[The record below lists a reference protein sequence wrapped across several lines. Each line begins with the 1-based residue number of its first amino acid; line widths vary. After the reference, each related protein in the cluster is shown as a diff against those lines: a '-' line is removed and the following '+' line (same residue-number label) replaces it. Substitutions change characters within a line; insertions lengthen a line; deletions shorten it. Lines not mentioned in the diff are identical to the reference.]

1 MFKKFTRACVHL
13 VQKYLPDPFLF
24 AIILSI
30 IVFLGGMFATEQ
42 SAFKMA
48 EHWYAGF
55 WKLLKFSMQMALVL
69 ITGNTMANAPI
80 IKKGLDKLAFAKTPT
95 QAIMLVTFVSLIAC
109 WLNWGFGL
117 VVGALF
123 AQALARKVPKLDYR
137 LLIAS
142 AYSGFLIWHAGISGS
157 VPLTVASASKEA
169 LTKATNGALTTNIPI
184 TETIFSSFNIVICLT
199 LLIVMPLLNSA
210 MHPSSDEVVAIDP
223 KLLESEKVEKKNEN
237 PTFADKMENSPVLSM
252 ITGILGVYIILEYFK
267 RKGFHLTLDM
277 VNFIFL
283 IAGIILHKTP
293 RKFIDAFNSAV
304 KGSAGIILQFPF
316 YAGIMGMM
324 TGVNAEGMS
333 LAKLISEWFV
343 NISTTRTFPL
353 FTFWSAGIVNLFV
366 PSGGG
371 QWAVQAPVMMQ
382 AGAKIG
388 VPAAKTAMSIAWGDA
403 WTNMIQ
409 PFWALPA
416 LGIAGLGARD
426 IMGYCVM
433 NLIVGGIIIS
443 SGLIFLG

>member
-1 MFKKFTRACVHL
+1 
-13 VQKYLPDPFLF
+13 FL
-24 AIILSI
+24 
-30 IVFLGGMFATEQ
+30 
-42 SAFKMA
+42 
-48 EHWYAGF
+48 
-55 WKLLKFSMQMALVL
+55 
-69 ITGNTMANAPI
+69 
-80 IKKGLDKLAFAKTPT
+80 
-95 QAIMLVTFVSLIAC
+95 
-109 WLNWGFGL
+109 
-117 VVGALF
+117 
-123 AQALARKVPKLDYR
+123 
-137 LLIAS
+137 
-142 AYSGFLIWHAGISGS
+142 
-157 VPLTVASASKEA
+157 
-169 LTKATNGALTTNIPI
+169 
-184 TETIFSSFNIVICLT
+184 
-199 LLIVMPLLNSA
+199 
-210 MHPSSDEVVAIDP
+210 
-223 KLLESEKVEKKNEN
+223 
-237 PTFADKMENSPVLSM
+237 
-252 ITGILGVYIILEYFK
+252 ILEYFK

-324 TGVNAEGMS
+324 TGNNAEGMS

-343 NISTTRTFPL
+343 NISTTTTFPL

-388 VPAAKTAMSIAWGDA
+388 VPAAKTAMAIAWGDA

-443 SGLIFLG
+443 TGLIFLV